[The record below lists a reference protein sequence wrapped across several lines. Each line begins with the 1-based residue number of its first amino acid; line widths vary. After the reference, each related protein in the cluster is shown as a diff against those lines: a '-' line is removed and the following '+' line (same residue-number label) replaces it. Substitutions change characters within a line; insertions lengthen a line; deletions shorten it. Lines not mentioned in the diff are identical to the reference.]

1 MADHFHYARW
11 LEELWANEAQV
22 RKLASEVDAEAFVTP
37 PSPGAWSPAACI
49 DHLVI
54 TARQFLPLWDKA
66 LAASKPGK
74 GEARYAFWERKFAAL
89 LEPPY
94 RMKGKTQAAFEPKT
108 ANSKDE
114 VIELYF
120 ASHELV
126 KQRAEILR
134 ERDIAKIDIVSPFA
148 SWMKYNIAFS
158 FDLLLVHERRHLWQA
173 QQAAPK
179 GSGLSQTINN

>member
-1 MADHFHYARW
+1 MADQFHYARW

-22 RKLASEVDAEAFVTP
+22 RKLADSVGEEAFVKAP
-37 PSPGAWSPAACI
+37 APGAWSVAECI

-54 TARQFLPLWDKA
+54 TARQFLPLWDQA
-66 LAASKPGK
+66 LAASRPGK
-74 GEARYAFWERKFAAL
+74 GEAKYAWWERQLAAF

-94 RMKGKTQAAFEPKT
+94 RMKAKTTAGFVPK
-108 ANSKDE
+108 AQHSKDE

-134 ERDIAKIDIVSPFA
+134 ERDIAEITITSPFA
-148 SWMKYNIAFS
+148 SWMKYNVAFS
-158 FDLLLVHERRHLWQA
+158 FDLLLTHERRHLWQA
-173 QQAAPK
+173 EQAAPQ
-179 GSGLSQTINN
+179 GSGLSQTTTG